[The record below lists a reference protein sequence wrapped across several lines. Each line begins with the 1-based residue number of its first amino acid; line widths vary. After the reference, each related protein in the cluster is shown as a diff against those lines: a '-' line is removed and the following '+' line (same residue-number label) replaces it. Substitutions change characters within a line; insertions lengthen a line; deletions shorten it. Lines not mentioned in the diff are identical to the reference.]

1 MQVYDGKIRCNACA
15 RERAREEEGRTMLG
29 YSAARYLIEKNADG
43 AEKVKSLFTLFAS
56 SVAVHYLCI
65 SIEALPCEGERLRA
79 MNDIKAQ

>member
-1 MQVYDGKIRCNACA
+1 MGKFAVMCA
-15 RERAREEEGRTMLG
+15 RVRERERRRGIIHR
-29 YSAARYLIEKNADG
+29 YSAARCLIEKNADG
-43 AEKVKSLFTLFAS
+43 AEKVNSLFTLFAS